1 MTTDAAGGSA
11 VDQLRRVRLDF
22 SAFSPAHGACLH
34 ARTLNR
40 PRPSLRSTVASIALL
55 ALGAAL
61 SACAVAPP
69 DGDGEGSEG
78 NAEEVQPVRR
88 VLLCQ
93 QGLSDRVTEW
103 DKGLFSLCQTVEK
116 TGFELIYDGKYPA
129 FGALD
134 ESGAYKALFQT
145 LDTND
150 DGAVD
155 ADDTPT
161 LVHLVGFSWGGV
173 NVTDIAER
181 LRKDKHVAAGRKGV
195 AAMVLLDPFQPQL
208 WSARIPANVARAWE
222 YRQTET
228 TSGDCSSTVSL
239 GFGFNGLTP
248 KAKSE
253 STACTYYD
261 LDAFMTGVGHCDVPM
276 RAKAAAIVNLTQ
288 YEDYEPWS
296 DQAADCPVD

>member
-1 MTTDAAGGSA
+1 MN
-11 VDQLRRVRLDF
+11 R
-22 SAFSPAHGACLH
+22 SPL
-34 ARTLNR
+34 
-40 PRPSLRSTVASIALL
+40 SLRWWVRSIVAVAL
-55 ALGAAL
+55 ATSLG
-61 SACAVAPP
+61 ACAVSPP
-69 DGDGEGSEG
+69 GVEGEGSEG
-78 NAEEVQPVRR
+78 NAEEVQPARR

-93 QGLSDRVTEW
+93 QGLSDRVMEW

-116 TGFELIYDGKYPA
+116 AGFELIHDGQYPA

-134 ESGAYKALFQT
+134 ESGAYKALFHT
-145 LDTND
+145 LDTNG
-150 DGAVD
+150 DGVVD
-155 ADDTPT
+155 GNDTPT
-161 LVHLVGFSWGGV
+161 LVHLVGFSWGGI

-181 LRKDKHVAAGRKGV
+181 LRKDKHVASSRKSV

-208 WSARIPANVARAWE
+208 WSARIPANVARVWE

-261 LDAFMTGVGHCDVPM
+261 LDAFMDGVGHCDVPT
-276 RAKAAAIVNLTQ
+276 RARPAAIFNLTH
-288 YEDYEPWS
+288 YDDYAPWD
-296 DQAADCPVD
+296 DQATECPVD